1 MMKQGKD
8 HILLH
13 NILLLLSENEYIS
26 VLKAA
31 SILEVSE
38 STVRRK
44 IDVLDDT
51 LRDSGYG
58 FIKKQPRKGLHL
70 VVENSSAIPQLL
82 SSFGFEGVAAG
93 ERQIDNYLFVL
104 LSSQNKRMTFN
115 ELSEQVYDSIPVAR
129 KKIKECEEW
138 LAVFDLHLKIRKNY
152 GISLYGSEENIRLAM
167 KQLVLNNDLYDIDE
181 GIGMFAKGLDLALL
195 KKCIF
200 AMKGKWNLKF
210 AEESFHSM
218 LVYAS
223 LAIVRSRHTKL
234 AIPEAD
240 RDVITKYDEYNW
252 SRSLFQLIEEKFSV
266 RINEEE
272 IIFFSLQ
279 LLCSYLIHSDEKDEN
294 TACKYDEKLRAFVTH
309 IISVVS
315 DVLNVDLTRDSE
327 LYYGLLGHIRPA
339 IFRMRFQKQDAKAL
353 SNFIKE
359 EYKQMYRVSW
369 ALSILFEEYYGINI
383 SSTELSYIALYF
395 QASMERLSNP
405 VRMALVTDLG
415 MGLNQLFLN
424 KIRMSMIHVE
434 KISTISLHDFD
445 RSMLKQYDLI
455 VTTSDLNIDSEKI
468 MNVGSLP
475 SDKEIGEMKRRID
488 FLNSKKSKTK
498 VRFSPHCHN
507 LFDPE
512 LIFTGVKVRDKD
524 ELLRMLSDKLVSL
537 GYVTDQYHESILKRE
552 KTVSTY
558 IGNGV
563 AIPHGNSVFAS
574 DSKVVVAILDSPVM
588 WNAEDAVEFVFLL
601 AFKINSKGDSRLI
614 QLFYKGF
621 LEMIE
626 TENSLNYLK
635 SLTREEFY
643 QYLIQ

>member
-1 MMKQGKD
+1 MKQVKD

-26 VLKAA
+26 VSKAA
-31 SILEVSE
+31 SILETSE

-44 IDVLDDT
+44 IDVLNDT
-51 LRDSGYG
+51 LKDSGYG
-58 FIKKQPRKGLHL
+58 FIQKLPRKGLHL
-70 VVENSSAIPQLL
+70 VVENSSAIPQLF
-82 SSFGFEGVAAG
+82 SNFGFDSIAAG
-93 ERQIDNYLFVL
+93 EQHIDNYLFVL
-104 LSSQNKRMTFN
+104 LSNKKKRMTLN

-129 KKIKECEEW
+129 KKIKECEQW
-138 LAVFDLHLKIRKNY
+138 LSVFDLHLKIKKNY

-167 KQLVLNNDLYDIDE
+167 KHLVLNNGLYYIDE
-181 GIGMFAKGLDLALL
+181 SIGIFARGLDLMLL

-200 AMKGKWNLKF
+200 AMKGEWNLKF

-223 LAIVRSRHTKL
+223 LAIVRSKHTKL
-234 AIPEAD
+234 AISEAD

-252 SRSLFQLIEEKFSV
+252 SKSLFRLIEEKFSV
-266 RINEEE
+266 RINEDE
-272 IIFFSLQ
+272 IIFFSIQ
-279 LLCSYLIHSDEKDEN
+279 LLCSYLIHSDEKEEN
-294 TACKYDEKLRAFVTH
+294 TACKYDEKLKTFVTH

-315 DVLNVDLTRDSE
+315 EVLNVDLTGDSE

-339 IFRMRFQKQDAKAL
+339 IFRMRFQRQDAKAL
-353 SNFIKE
+353 SKFIKE

-424 KIRMSMIHVE
+424 KIKMSMIHVE

-445 RSMLKQYDLI
+445 KAMLEQYDLI
-455 VTTSDLNIDSEKI
+455 VTTSDLNIASEKI
-468 MNVGSLP
+468 LKVDSLL
-475 SDKEIGEMKRRID
+475 SDQEISQMKRRIN
-488 FLNSKKSKTK
+488 FLNSKKCKTK
-498 VRFSPHCHN
+498 VRFDPSCHQ
-507 LFDPE
+507 LFDSE
-512 LIFTGVKVRDKD
+512 LIFTGVRVRDKE
-524 ELLRMLSDKLVSL
+524 ELLRLLSDKLVSS
-537 GYVTDQYHESILKRE
+537 GYVTEQYHESILKRE
-552 KTVSTY
+552 KTVSTC

-563 AIPHGNSVFAS
+563 AIPHGNSAFAS
-574 DSKVVVAILDSPVM
+574 DSRVAVAILDSPIM
-588 WNAEDAVEFVFLL
+588 WSAENAVEYVFLL
-601 AFKINSKGDSRLI
+601 AFKINSRDDSRLI

-621 LEMIE
+621 LELIE
-626 TENSLNYLK
+626 TESNLNYLK
-635 SLTREEFY
+635 SLNREEFY